1 MLDIKKIMVDKYF
14 DPGCDCCGYDGAYGT
29 QVKIIFND
37 GFNVKVFIK
46 DRTSAKNAVS
56 FGNFMVLLG
65 DVITNNATTKDF
77 VNSLN
82 KGLTKIKCD
91 YDAHIDYDDFY
102 FDDDY

>member
-37 GFNVKVFIK
+37 GFQIKVFLK
-46 DRTSAKNAVS
+46 DRTPNKNTLS
-56 FGNFMVLLG
+56 LGQFMVLLG
-65 DVITNNATTKDF
+65 DVIANSTTTKAF
-77 VNSLN
+77 VDSLN

-91 YDAHIDYDDFY
+91 YDAFADYDDFY
-102 FDDDY
+102 FDD